1 MTCVAL
7 PCCLVQSFEPPV
19 PAWPVGK
26 TALLEALAE
35 WVRDEARAV
44 GLASRMDGGAA
55 KRYVKMLGQWAGR
68 IGEGQAWAIPRV
80 GADLRRAAREV
91 SARAED
97 RFDLAVSLYRREV
110 NKEGTAD
117 RRRAAM
123 SRAEAA
129 RAEAGVR
136 ARLQPRAG
144 GRGCCA

>member
-80 GADLRRAAREV
+80 GADLRRAALAGPDALALMRKTLGHQEASLV
-91 SARAED
+91 FPCPRVVRTSA
-97 RFDLAVSLYRREV
+97 
-110 NKEGTAD
+110 G
-117 RRRAAM
+117 
-123 SRAEAA
+123 
-129 RAEAGVR
+129 
-136 ARLQPRAG
+136 AG
-144 GRGCCA
+144 GSPAAHGNAR

>member
-1 MTCVAL
+1 M
-7 PCCLVQSFEPPV
+7 VQSFEPPV

-117 RRRAAM
+117 RRRAAT

-129 RAEAGVR
+129 RAEVAKARSDIEAACAVR
-136 ARLQPRAG
+136 A
-144 GRGCCA
+144 